1 MQEKVDKHK
10 QERNETWKNIEEP
23 INIAEIIK
31 NNNSDNIVLL
41 DCISM
46 WLANLLLKELDIE
59 KHTAELINTLKSTKS
74 DIIIVSN
81 EVGRSLVS
89 ENKLGRKFQNEQGL
103 LNQKITSVA
112 NKVDLVIA
120 GLTLNLKGE

>member
-1 MQEKVDKHK
+1 M
-10 QERNETWKNIEEP
+10 
-23 INIAEIIK
+23 
-31 NNNSDNIVLL
+31 
-41 DCISM
+41 
-46 WLANLLLKELDIE
+46 
-59 KHTAELINTLKSTKS
+59 
-74 DIIIVSN
+74 SN

>member
-1 MQEKVDKHK
+1 MQEKVDYK
-10 QERNETWKNIEEP
+10 QERNLFWENIEEP
-23 INIAEIIK
+23 INITEIIK
-31 NNNSDNIVLL
+31 KNNSDNIVLL

>member
-31 NNNSDNIVLL
+31 KNNSDNIVLL

-89 ENKLGRKFQNEQGL
+89 ENKLSRKFQNEQGL